1 MLLEPTPN
9 SPALARDYCD
19 SVLADKH
26 CDPETAADA
35 RLVVSELVTNAV
47 LHARTPIEV
56 QVLVGEDTLRIEV
69 TDSGLDRPHLWAE
82 RDRGGRG
89 LPIVQAV
96 ASGWGVLDQGSRKTV
111 WCEIAVSPRAEDAR
125 QPPPPVQ
132 RSGGGGGGSSSS
144 RSAAA
149 S

>member
-56 QVLVGEDTLRIEV
+56 HLLVGEDTLRI
-69 TDSGLDRPHLWAE
+69 
-82 RDRGGRG
+82 
-89 LPIVQAV
+89 
-96 ASGWGVLDQGSRKTV
+96 
-111 WCEIAVSPRAEDAR
+111 
-125 QPPPPVQ
+125 
-132 RSGGGGGGSSSS
+132 
-144 RSAAA
+144 
-149 S
+149 

>member
-1 MLLEPTPN
+1 MLLEPTPD

-19 SVLADKH
+19 GVLADQH
-26 CDPETAADA
+26 CAPETVADA

-56 QVLVGEDTLRIEV
+56 QVLLGAGTLRIEV
-69 TDSGLDRPHLWAE
+69 TDSGLDRPHVWAE

-89 LPIVQAV
+89 LPIVEAV

-111 WCEIAVSPRAEDAR
+111 WCEIAVPPRAQDC
-125 QPPPPVQ
+125 
-132 RSGGGGGGSSSS
+132 G
-144 RSAAA
+144 
-149 S
+149 